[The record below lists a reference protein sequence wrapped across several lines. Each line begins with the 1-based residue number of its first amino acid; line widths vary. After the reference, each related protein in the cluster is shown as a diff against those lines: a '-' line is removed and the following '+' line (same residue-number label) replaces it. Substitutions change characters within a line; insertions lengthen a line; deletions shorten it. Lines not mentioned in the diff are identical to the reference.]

1 MPSTYTLI
9 SSNVLSSSAATVTFS
24 AIPSTYT
31 DLVLRASVRTDRAA
45 YIDSLFIR
53 FNSLSTTI
61 YSGTDIETS
70 NGSSVGSFRISNNTS
85 LGAGLYVDGNTA
97 TSNTFANFEM
107 YLPSYTASQS
117 KPMSFFTVSENNA
130 TSAGITAEA
139 GLFRDNGAISTILI
153 GNNNGP
159 NFVSGSSFYLYGVK
173 SS

>member
-9 SSNVLSSSAATVTFS
+9 SSNVLTGSAASVTFS

-31 DLVLRASVRTDRAA
+31 DLVLRASIRTDRAA

-53 FNSLSTTI
+53 FNSLSTSI

-70 NGSSVGSFRISNNTS
+70 NGSSIGSWRSSSATS
-85 LGAGLYVDGNTA
+85 LGVGLYVDGNTA

-107 YLPSYTASQS
+107 YIPSYTVSQS
-117 KPMSFFTVSENNA
+117 KPISFFTVAENNA

-139 GLFRDNGAISTILI
+139 GLFRDNGAISSILI

-159 NFVSGSSFYLYGVK
+159 NFVSGSSFYLYGIK
-173 SS
+173 NS